1 MRRALAGS
9 LLGLGLLTMGPA
21 GCLAPTPDAAMQET
35 TWLAEAIGGEGITPG
50 VQSTLRVDPD
60 GRASGSAAC
69 NRFTGSATLAG
80 DEVRFG
86 PLATTRRMCP
96 PDVMD
101 QEDRYLAALA
111 AARRFV
117 LEDET
122 LRLRDERDVDL
133 VRFIVTDAP
142 E

>member
-1 MRRALAGS
+1 MRRTLGGS
-9 LLGLGLLTMGPA
+9 LLSLGLLLLGPA
-21 GCLAPTPDAAMQET
+21 GCLAPTPAAPLHET

-50 VQSTLRVDPD
+50 VQSTLRVDSD

-69 NRFTGSATLAG
+69 NRFTGSATITG
-80 DEVRFG
+80 TEVSFG

-101 QEDRYLAALA
+101 QEDRYLSALA

-117 LEDET
+117 HEDET
-122 LRLRDERDVDL
+122 LRLRDERDVDV